1 MVFSFILGVNSEF
14 FCLARDTKIF
24 AISFSRVLY
33 LWNHII
39 LLLFVLFH
47 SALVFSDP
55 STLLRLSIVNSFFIA
70 KCLLSHFSHVR
81 LFATLWTIAHQ
92 APRSIGF
99 SRQEYCSGLPFAS
112 PGDLPNPVIKP
123 VSHVSCISRWVLYH

>member
-1 MVFSFILGVNSEF
+1 MYV
-14 FCLARDTKIF
+14 
-24 AISFSRVLY
+24 
-33 LWNHII
+33 
-39 LLLFVLFH
+39 
-47 SALVFSDP
+47 
-55 STLLRLSIVNSFFIA
+55 
-70 KCLLSHFSHVR
+70 CLLSWFSHVR

-123 VSHVSCISRWVLYH
+123 VSHVSCISRQVLYHYTTWEAIAIRSPKVDQYNNNNVKSVMGYII